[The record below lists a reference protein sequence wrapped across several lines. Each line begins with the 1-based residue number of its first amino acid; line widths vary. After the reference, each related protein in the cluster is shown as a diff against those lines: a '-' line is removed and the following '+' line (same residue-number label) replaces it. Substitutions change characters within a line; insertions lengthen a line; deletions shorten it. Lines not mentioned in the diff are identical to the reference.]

1 MSSQFGFI
9 PKERQTV
16 ATGLLGATGGSV
28 IYAAPAQLTTVTTIA
43 TAGAVT
49 FSAEEVLG
57 GLVLRDPNGAGRADL
72 LPTAAALVAAFNGAV
87 VGAGVRFILRNTADG
102 AETITLTGN
111 TGITV
116 PGTASVAQ
124 NNTAEY
130 LIVFTSVTPGSEAAV
145 CYTIASAHVH

>member
-72 LPTAAALVAAFNGAV
+72 LPTAAALVAA
-87 VGAGVRFILRNTADG
+87 DG
-102 AETITLTGN
+102 AETITLTPN

-116 PGTASVAQ
+116 PDTASVAQ